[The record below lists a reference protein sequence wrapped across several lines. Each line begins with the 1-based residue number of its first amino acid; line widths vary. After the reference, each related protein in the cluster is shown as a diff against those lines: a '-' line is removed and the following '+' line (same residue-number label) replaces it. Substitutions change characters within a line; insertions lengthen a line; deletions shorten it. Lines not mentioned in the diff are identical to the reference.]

1 MKEVSVR
8 KRYLPEKRV
17 EIMKQHLLEKKTLSD
32 VCEAQVIHPTMYYRW
47 QKQILKGIR

>member
-32 VCEAQVIHPTMYYRW
+32 GNTLAF
-47 QKQILKGIR
+47 